1 MEDKFLENRKI
12 VYIMTDTQRWDML
25 NCYRETG
32 LKTPHLDHMASEGIR
47 YSRAYTTSPVCEPAR
62 SCIFT
67 GMYPHSN
74 GGWSNGAALGDNV
87 HTIGERLQDKGIHT
101 AYIGK
106 WHLDGSDYFGLGRC
120 PKGWDNKYWY
130 DGRNYL
136 EELSDEDRV
145 MSRKAE
151 SMEKRDFPPEFT
163 FAHKCVDRAI
173 DFLNNHGDEDFFL
186 AVSIDEP
193 HAPSLCPREFY
204 EMYEDFEFPKSPNI
218 YDTLENK
225 PDYQKAWAGDKLYE
239 DKDAL
244 ELKSKYFFGCNSFV
258 DYEIGRVLD
267 KIERVAP
274 DAFVI
279 YTSDHGALLDSHSLY
294 HKGACVYEECA
305 HIPFII
311 KGKGIPRNMVDEA
324 PVSHVNIAPT
334 IFELFGFE
342 LPKVFAGKS
351 LLPQIEKK
359 CDQVNDYVFIEFG
372 RFETD
377 HDHFGGFQPMRAVFD
392 GRYKLSINLLSTDEL
407 YDLKSDPSEMIN
419 LIDSPL
425 HEAVRDRLHDAILAN
440 MNNTRDPFRGYYWE
454 RRPWRKNARPA
465 TWHYT
470 GMSRQREEEEYEPR
484 QLNFY
489 DGLIMKEPTR
499 AVTLK
504 ARFG

>member
-244 ELKSKYFFGCNSFV
+244 ELKSKYFFGCNSLS
-258 DYEIGRVLD
+258 IMRSAGCWIRSNALRRMLSLSTRL
-267 KIERVAP
+267 ITAP
-274 DAFVI
+274 YWIRTHCITKAPVF
-279 YTSDHGALLDSHSLY
+279 TKS
-294 HKGACVYEECA
+294 A
-305 HIPFII
+305 HIF
-311 KGKGIPRNMVDEA
+311 R
-324 PVSHVNIAPT
+324 
-334 IFELFGFE
+334 
-342 LPKVFAGKS
+342 
-351 LLPQIEKK
+351 
-359 CDQVNDYVFIEFG
+359 
-372 RFETD
+372 
-377 HDHFGGFQPMRAVFD
+377 
-392 GRYKLSINLLSTDEL
+392 LLSRAKAFPETWWMKRRSHMSISRL
-407 YDLKSDPSEMIN
+407 RFLSCSDLSCRRYS
-419 LIDSPL
+419 
-425 HEAVRDRLHDAILAN
+425 
-440 MNNTRDPFRGYYWE
+440 RG
-454 RRPWRKNARPA
+454 
-465 TWHYT
+465 
-470 GMSRQREEEEYEPR
+470 
-484 QLNFY
+484 
-489 DGLIMKEPTR
+489 
-499 AVTLK
+499 K
-504 ARFG
+504 AFCLR